1 MRYAIRYHDGCQEW
15 LVFNVD
21 EQFELVGM
29 HQTEDEAILH
39 AMRLE
44 ERDRRREKFINRPA
58 LSAA

>member
-1 MRYAIRYHDGCQEW
+1 MRYAVRYHEVCQEW
-15 LVFNVD
+15 LVFNID

-29 HQTEDEAILH
+29 HQSEDEAILH

-44 ERDRRREKFINRPA
+44 ERDRRREQFVRRPA